1 MHRDWLTDI
10 TLSSVP
16 SIRIANNKVLKVE
29 CCETL
34 ESARKA
40 ADDSQYSSTAEMVGR
55 GYRSRKISSVRRA
68 LNLKKKPNI
77 ISRSD
82 DDSFKVIKETA
93 AGSQNDDSIT
103 ENNRNWNTVEKKL
116 DCCLRLL
123 RKLVVDVTD
132 LKQRSVSNNGNSRVN
147 SAISEEVDTYLK
159 LNTRDAVIAFE
170 EKLATSTAFENE
182 FTRKVKQVGGS
193 NGKDFTER
201 ALAFTF
207 TDNFAKDNTWEGKIT
222 KYKVNNLKV
231 VAICEKI
238 VFDKYPSF
246 DKNEFSKAG
255 TNWFRLGNQRAGS
268 QPKQMLKKMASAQ
281 TNADAT
287 ERNSP
292 PAGN

>member
-1 MHRDWLTDI
+1 
-10 TLSSVP
+10 
-16 SIRIANNKVLKVE
+16 
-29 CCETL
+29 
-34 ESARKA
+34 
-40 ADDSQYSSTAEMVGR
+40 MVGR
-55 GYRSRKISSVRRA
+55 GYRSRKISSPVRRA

-82 DDSFKVIKETA
+82 DDSLKVIKLYFLVPALPSFPRNSTRHDTHKKNKCQGSDSVESREGLSEADSSDDSVNETLARARALLNDNNFNKDTSGETA

-182 FTRKVKQVGGS
+182 F
-193 NGKDFTER
+193 
-201 ALAFTF
+201 
-207 TDNFAKDNTWEGKIT
+207 
-222 KYKVNNLKV
+222 
-231 VAICEKI
+231 
-238 VFDKYPSF
+238 
-246 DKNEFSKAG
+246 NEFSKAG

-268 QPKQMLKKMASAQ
+268 QPKQMLKKWHLQ

>member
-1 MHRDWLTDI
+1 M
-10 TLSSVP
+10 
-16 SIRIANNKVLKVE
+16 NKRHERYYNGRNIVVHAGGAAGKK
-29 CCETL
+29 TL

-55 GYRSRKISSVRRA
+55 GYRSRKISSPVRCA

-82 DDSFKVIKETA
+82 DDSFE
-93 AGSQNDDSIT
+93 GDQ
-103 ENNRNWNTVEKKL
+103 EKL

-132 LKQRSVSNNGNSRVN
+132 LKQRNVSNNGNSRVN